1 MSDRRSPHE
10 RDREPTR
17 VRRQTTGSGP
27 TAGSDAD
34 GSSGGASTDGTAI
47 ASRSDSGRSPAEAG
61 LGSVAM
67 TALKIVVD
75 AIAVLALV
83 LLLTLVALRTGIPRA
98 AFYGLVAVSVGG
110 YVFITRPWLSN

>member
-1 MSDRRSPHE
+1 
-10 RDREPTR
+10 
-17 VRRQTTGSGP
+17 
-27 TAGSDAD
+27 
-34 GSSGGASTDGTAI
+34 
-47 ASRSDSGRSPAEAG
+47 
-61 LGSVAM
+61 M